1 MAKSNVLE
9 ISAVLEELKAQMAAL
24 AARIEKLEEGAAVQ
38 AAAPAPVPAVEAAPE
53 AVVEAPE
60 AIDMPVNGKAS
71 PAPAPQ
77 AEVPPAEEEGI
88 SEEVLIVISAAVA
101 AFLGERAHI
110 RQVRLI
116 RTGAWAQEGRVSIQ
130 ASHRLH

>member
-9 ISAVLEELKAQMAAL
+9 VSAVLEGLKAQMAAL
-24 AARIEKLEEGAAVQ
+24 AARIEKLEGAAVLT
-38 AAAPAPVPAVEAAPE
+38 AAPAPTPAVEAAP
-53 AVVEAPE
+53 APVVEEPQ
-60 AIDMPVNGKAS
+60 AIDTPVNGKPV

-77 AEVPPAEEEGI
+77 AEVPPVVEEGI
-88 SEEVLIVISAAVA
+88 SEEVLIAISAAVA

>member
-1 MAKSNVLE
+1 MARSNVLE

-24 AARIEKLEEGAAVQ
+24 AARIEKLEGGAVQ
-38 AAAPAPVPAVEAAPE
+38 AAAPAPV
-53 AVVEAPE
+53 VEAPQ
-60 AIDMPVNGKAS
+60 AIDTPVNGKPT
-71 PAPAPQ
+71 PAPAAQ
-77 AEVPPAEEEGI
+77 VEVPPAVEEGI